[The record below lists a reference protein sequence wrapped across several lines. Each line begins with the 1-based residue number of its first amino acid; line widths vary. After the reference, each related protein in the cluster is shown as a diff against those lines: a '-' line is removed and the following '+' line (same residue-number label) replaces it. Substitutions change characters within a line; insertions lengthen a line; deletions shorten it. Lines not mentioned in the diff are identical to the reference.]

1 MSMNELANQD
11 FERAVV
17 RAFWRKIYSRLTGEK
32 NDLLPFDE
40 VRERLPI
47 RGQHYIGL
55 KQVAVKKIIGSMGR
69 YQDFDRA
76 FLPIQVRTK
85 DRWVSIDKA
94 HYAQVILP
102 PVELYKI
109 GEVYFVKD
117 GNHRVSVARERGQ
130 EFVDA
135 FVIEL
140 DTPVILSPETKMDD
154 LAMKKAQADFYLDT
168 GLKNIRPDAQ
178 IESTQAKFYDRLR
191 EHINVHRW
199 YLGEKRQME
208 VPYEE
213 AVASWYDNVYLPI
226 IDLIRSQNLRK
237 LFPGASET
245 DLYLWIVEYQGLV
258 RIAGVDEQV
267 DQEQARTQAALQLL
281 RDYPDS
287 QVRKLL
293 AIMERSLWLDKL
305 LLQQERARFLEETQ
319 IVALRPE
326 AQIETTVPGMYDLL
340 RNHIN
345 VHKWYLG
352 EQRQSDV
359 PYQEAVVSWYDN
371 VYLPIIEIIRE
382 QAVLEDFPGRTETD
396 LYLWVI
402 DRWEWLREHYGSQV
416 PVETAAEQLA
426 DDQAGPVK
434 KVMRAIKKA
443 AGKQEPPGDP
453 SE

>member
-17 RAFWRKIYSRLTGEK
+17 RAFWRKIFARLKGEK

-55 KQVAVKKIIGSMGR
+55 KQVSVDKIIGSMGR
-69 YQDFDRA
+69 YQDFDRV

-102 PVELYKI
+102 PVDLYKI
-109 GEVYFVKD
+109 GDVYFVKD

-130 EFVDA
+130 EFMDA

-140 DTPVILSPETKMDD
+140 DTPVILSADLKMDD
-154 LAMKKAQADFYLDT
+154 LEGKRAQGDFLLKT
-168 GLKNIRPDAQ
+168 GLDRLRPQAVIDASQ
-178 IESTQAKFYDRLR
+178 SEFYDRLL
-191 EHINVHRW
+191 EHIKVHRW
-199 YLGEKRQME
+199 YLGEKRQTE

-213 AVASWYDNVYLPI
+213 AVASWYDQVYQPI
-226 IDLIRSQNLRK
+226 IDLISEQDLCR

-245 DLYLWIVEYQGLV
+245 DLYLWIAEYQGLV
-258 RIAGVDEQV
+258 RIAGLGEQV
-267 DQEQARTQAALQLL
+267 DRDQARTQAALQLL
-281 RDYPDS
+281 QNYPDS
-287 QVRKLL
+287 PVKKLVS
-293 AIMERSLWLDKL
+293 IMGHSIWLDKL
-305 LLQQERARFLEETQ
+305 LLQQERTRFLEETQ
-319 IVALRPE
+319 VLAIRPD
-326 AQIETTVPGMYDLL
+326 ARIETTVPGMYDLL
-340 RNHIN
+340 RDHIN

-352 EQRQSDV
+352 EQRYSDV

-371 VYLPIIEIIRE
+371 VYMPIVEIIRE
-382 QAVLEDFPGRTETD
+382 QAVLEEFPGRTETD

-402 DRWEWLREHYGSQV
+402 DRWEWLRERYGSQV
-416 PVETAAEQLA
+416 LVETAAEQLA
-426 DDQAGPVK
+426 DDQAGPVR
-434 KVMRAIKKA
+434 KVMRAIKKVA
-443 AGKQEPPGDP
+443 NKQEPPSDK
-453 SE
+453 